1 MQKNR
6 KQKENKQKKPKEVW
20 VLISHF
26 VGIFRLSSNHC
37 FPFSLVQVPDSVTAR
52 GLRVLP
58 WDSLPQHYSPFGILS
73 CTGFILLLCSSLPS
87 TKNVVS
93 YVQPG
98 QGISTSLGLLLCFL
112 KRLAPRSPP
121 HKGKALAQHRQ
132 GWESSGWVT
141 LPLSHLCSL
150 DSPMTTE
157 PFSFQSVCAM
167 DMASRLPGFL
177 EECSLQYRR
186 QNHGWSPRNDSHHG
200 FLCSWVS
207 LQLPQVT
214 AFTIP
219 GFCYALR
226 LSASLAQ
233 VRKIFPF
240 GSTEI
245 GLHFLKIKL
254 VWGTKGKGNQRDI
267 WKLRSKQ
274 FQTTDYLSDD

>member
-1 MQKNR
+1 MLCCFSLKEVCEILFGQGKYFKLEVFSPIKFLDAFIPNSSDANYGRAEKQRMQK
-6 KQKENKQKKPKEVW
+6 KQKTKQTKKPKEVW

-37 FPFSLVQVPDSVTAR
+37 FPFSLVQIPDSVIAH

-58 WDSLPQHYSPFGILS
+58 WDSLPQHYSSFGILS
-73 CTGFILLLCSSLPS
+73 CSGFILLLCSSLPS
-87 TKNVVS
+87 TENVAS

-141 LPLSHLCSL
+141 LPPSHLCSL

-186 QNHGWSPRNDSHHG
+186 QNHGWRHRNDCHRG
-200 FLCSWVS
+200 FLCS
-207 LQLPQVT
+207 
-214 AFTIP
+214 
-219 GFCYALR
+219 
-226 LSASLAQ
+226 
-233 VRKIFPF
+233 
-240 GSTEI
+240 
-245 GLHFLKIKL
+245 
-254 VWGTKGKGNQRDI
+254 
-267 WKLRSKQ
+267 
-274 FQTTDYLSDD
+274 